1 VDPWN
6 SERGGQKEGSKAGKH
21 WRINGLDWTET
32 EYGIGLWTM
41 KVAMDGMCFL
51 GWHKANHWRPDCFF
65 LSFFFPVPLAIYNC
79 LTSLPVFSF
88 FFFSP
93 LAMISIFQSSPEID
107 MFQGGD
113 GKED

>member
-1 VDPWN
+1 
-6 SERGGQKEGSKAGKH
+6 
-21 WRINGLDWTET
+21 
-32 EYGIGLWTM
+32 
-41 KVAMDGMCFL
+41 
-51 GWHKANHWRPDCFF
+51 
-65 LSFFFPVPLAIYNC
+65 